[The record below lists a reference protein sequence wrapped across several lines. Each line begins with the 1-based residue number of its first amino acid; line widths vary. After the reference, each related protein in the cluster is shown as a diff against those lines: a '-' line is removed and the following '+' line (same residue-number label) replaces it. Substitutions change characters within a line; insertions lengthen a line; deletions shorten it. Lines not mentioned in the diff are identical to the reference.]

1 MTFYVHGG
9 PTILK
14 DGRYVGTVEITS
26 ALSVVTSNNLIF
38 VIQQVDPIKKMGHPI
53 IDRYWTDNIVSNYF

>member
-1 MTFYVHGG
+1 MCMVG
-9 PTILK
+9 PPFLK
-14 DGRYVGTVEITS
+14 MRRYVGTVEITS